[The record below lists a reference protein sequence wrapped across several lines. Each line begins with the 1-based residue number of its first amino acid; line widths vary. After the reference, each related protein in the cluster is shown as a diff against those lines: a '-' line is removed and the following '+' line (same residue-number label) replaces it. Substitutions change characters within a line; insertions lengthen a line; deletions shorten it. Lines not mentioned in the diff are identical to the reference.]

1 MHLQRLDI
9 DGFRNL
15 KQQVCQFP
23 GVHNYIFGD
32 NAQGKTNLLECIYLL
47 CLTKSFRT
55 HEEAELVASDQS
67 GFHLAAVITDES
79 HVDHHIHMT
88 YGTGEGKKLQLDSK
102 PVQAFSM
109 LVGQFPVV
117 KLSTEDHEI
126 TAGPPQQRRRFFNIL
141 LSQLSSRYLSD
152 LKEYDHIVK
161 QRNRVLEMAA
171 KGHVEHR
178 HDLEAWNDQLV
189 HKAEALSLARQN
201 LVEELNEVLQ
211 VLYKH
216 LVGASATLRV
226 VYRPHVALNQESSY
240 ADTFYAL
247 LKKLHGRE
255 LGQAQTLAGPHRDDF
270 QFLIA
275 DRDVRRYASRGEH
288 KSVLISL
295 KGAEVAL
302 LRKKLD
308 KAPLVLLDDLFAEL
322 DVQRIQAVL
331 QMSLQQGQ
339 RFITGTSF
347 DHQLLSGRLPQDS
360 VIYWMRQGQMTQV

>member
-15 KQQVCQFP
+15 KQQVCPFP

-32 NAQGKTNLLECIYLL
+32 NAQGKTNLLECIHLL

-55 HEEAELVASDQS
+55 HEDAELVASDRN
-67 GFHLAAVITDES
+67 GFHLAALITDETR
-79 HVDHHIHMT
+79 VDHHIHMT
-88 YGTGEGKKLQLDSK
+88 YAAGQGKQLQLDSK
-102 PVQAFSM
+102 PVQAFST

-117 KLSTEDHEI
+117 KLSTEDHDI
-126 TAGPPQQRRRFFNIL
+126 TAGAPQQRRRFFNIL
-141 LSQLSSRYLSD
+141 MSQLSLRYLSD
-152 LKEYDHIVK
+152 LKEYDRILK
-161 QRNRVLEMAA
+161 QRNRILEMAA
-171 KGHVEHR
+171 KGRLEHR

-189 HKAEALSLARQN
+189 RKAEALFLARHN
-201 LVEELNEVLQ
+201 LVEELNEVLL

-216 LVGASATLRV
+216 LVNASDTLRV
-226 VYRPHVALNQESSY
+226 VYRPHVGQSRNSSY
-240 ADTFYAL
+240 SDTFYAL
-247 LKKLHGRE
+247 LKKVHGRE
-255 LGQAQTLAGPHRDDF
+255 LAQAQTLAGPHRDDF
-270 QFLIA
+270 QFMIA

-322 DVQRIQAVL
+322 DIQRIQAVL

-360 VIYWMRQGQMTQV
+360 VIYWMRSGQLAQV